1 MAAGDI
7 TDAGPYSLPLSSAAK
22 TAIKALRNSANDNWM
37 AVVVGD
43 GANAQVF
50 IINEEEA

>member
-7 TDAGPYSLPLSSAAK
+7 TEAGPFTLPLSSAAK

-37 AVVVGD
+37 VAESAGVV
-43 GANAQVF
+43 F
-50 IINEEEA
+50 FFNEEEA